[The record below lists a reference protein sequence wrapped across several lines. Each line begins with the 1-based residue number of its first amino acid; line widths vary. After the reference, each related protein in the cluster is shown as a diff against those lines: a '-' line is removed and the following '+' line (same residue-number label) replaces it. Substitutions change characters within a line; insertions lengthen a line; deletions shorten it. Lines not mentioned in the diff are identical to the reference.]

1 MSHIIEEYAKSLG
14 VKIGSPII
22 SEHFYPLISDNY
34 ITFHTNDKK
43 SPARHFDYW
52 EIVFDLIKPKLK
64 EKGIDI
70 VQVGADDDPGYPECV
85 ISALGSSFKQMSY
98 IVKGAKLHLGIDS
111 LPVHLASV
119 YDIPIVGLYSNLY
132 PECSGPVWNKNS
144 KTIKLAPDFS
154 KIKPSFVDNENPKRV
169 NEIKPEVVAQSVLEL
184 LNIENNLNN
193 YKTLN
198 IGKHFFNKITEIVP
212 DFTPDKNEFKDK
224 LVNLRFDYD
233 MKEDA
238 ISDWLSRKCNL
249 MINKPLDSHLI
260 NSYRDNIAGMTI
272 FLGDHDFSEEYFD
285 LLTSLNLNYTLISR
299 YPDRL
304 PGLRLKFFSHTV
316 EEYKIHQKKDL
327 DFSSDICDNTLYCS
341 NKTLIS
347 NNKQYYSKAAWKS
360 GIEKTEEH
368 QLVIDTDDFW
378 EEIQHLNIY
387 NYAENK
393 KYSKE

>member
-22 SEHFYPLISDNY
+22 SEHFYPLTSDNY

-43 SPARHFDYW
+43 SPARHYDYW
-52 EIVFDLIKPKLK
+52 KIVFDLIKPKLK
-64 EKGIDI
+64 EEGIDI
-70 VQVGADDDPGYPECV
+70 VQVGSGDDPEYPECD
-85 ISALGSSFKQMSY
+85 ISALDSSFKQMSY
-98 IVKGAKLHLGIDS
+98 IVRGAKLHLGIDS

-132 PECSGPVWNKNS
+132 PECSGPVWNKKS
-144 KTIKLAPDFS
+144 ETVKLAPDFS
-154 KIKPSFVDNENPKRV
+154 ERKPSFVDNENPKRV

-184 LNIENNLNN
+184 LNIKNNLNN

-238 ISDWLSRKCNL
+238 ISDWLSRQCNL

-260 NSYRDNIAGMTI
+260 NNYRDNIAGMTI

-304 PGLRLKFFSHTV
+304 PDLRLKFFSHTV

-347 NNKQYYSKAAWKS
+347 NNKQYCSKAAWKS

-368 QLVIDTDDFW
+368 QSLIDTDDFW

-387 NYAENK
+387 NYAENEK
-393 KYSKE
+393 HSKE